1 MTDYI
6 KGASCPKG
14 EVDSSYQLVVTDGRS
29 LIALLHKSPGG
40 TSDWELADA
49 IRDKLVQLESL
60 VAKGGGA
67 RTISA
72 TVSDESTHSVGV
84 ASTHSVG
91 VASKSERVQ
100 ELMKE
105 MEEKK
110 KKTKPSE
117 ESNDHKTINKP
128 SGESN
133 DHKTINKPSGESN
146 DHKTINKPSGE
157 SNDHKTI
164 NKPSGESN
172 DHKTI
177 NKPSGESNDHK
188 TINKPSGESNDETL
202 GGAMNTN
209 EVKEGKEVREGKEVK
224 EGKEVRE
231 GKEVKEREKG
241 FSMKERQS
249 LDPLVTVSNRHTSDE
264 EFTHLEY
271 ATDQV
276 NK

>member
-60 VAKGGGA
+60 VTKGGGA

-117 ESNDHKTINKP
+117 
-128 SGESN
+128 
-133 DHKTINKPSGESN
+133 
-146 DHKTINKPSGE
+146 
-157 SNDHKTI
+157 
-164 NKPSGESN
+164 ESN